1 MLIRHLFFYSLLWL
15 SNQLF
20 AHHGNFTY
28 DGSTVITIEGQVT
41 DFNWTNPHGSV
52 ELITGPGR
60 EVEIEVDGPS
70 LIRPM
75 GTTPDS
81 LQPGDAVIAYV
92 SPSNRGR
99 NDEFL
104 GREIIKQDGTVVRVS
119 VAFARRYENETPPVT
134 DSILGTWVP
143 DRSNL
148 FTHVASSE
156 AWALTTAG
164 QASFDAYDVSE
175 SFAQAECRA
184 ATTPTLMMY
193 PTANRLEDRGD
204 HIEINA
210 DWMGAVRK
218 IYMDGRAHPELEEQF
233 YQGHSIGRW
242 EENTLVIDTANFY
255 PNAIGNVF
263 SIASGARKH
272 VEERLSLDSGGST
285 LNYSF
290 MLTDPDYLSEP
301 VTATYQWHHRP
312 EVSVSSEACDLE
324 SAGAFLEE

>member
-1 MLIRHLFFYSLLWL
+1 
-15 SNQLF
+15 
-20 AHHGNFTY
+20 
-28 DGSTVITIEGQVT
+28 
-41 DFNWTNPHGSV
+41 
-52 ELITGPGR
+52 
-60 EVEIEVDGPS
+60 
-70 LIRPM
+70 
-75 GTTPDS
+75 
-81 LQPGDAVIAYV
+81 
-92 SPSNRGR
+92 
-99 NDEFL
+99 
-104 GREIIKQDGTVVRVS
+104 
-119 VAFARRYENETPPVT
+119 
-134 DSILGTWVP
+134 
-143 DRSNL
+143 
-148 FTHVASSE
+148 
-156 AWALTTAG
+156 
-164 QASFDAYDVSE
+164 
-175 SFAQAECRA
+175 
-184 ATTPTLMMY
+184 MMY

-218 IYMDGRAHPELEEQF
+218 IYMDGRAHPELEEQL